1 MRKPLA
7 LVSLAVVMLAAGA
20 WFALRPRP
28 FGWTAYT
35 PLSDA
40 TFSPGPIVLV
50 LDGTGILAIL
60 AAAAG
65 LALLAG
71 TGGYLLAE
79 RRR

>member
-7 LVSLAVVMLAAGA
+7 LALLGVVLLAAGA
-20 WFALRPRP
+20 WFALRPRR

-40 TFSPGPIVLV
+40 TFSPGVLV
-50 LDGTGILAIL
+50 LDGTGILALL

-71 TGGYLLAE
+71 TGGYLLAA